1 MSAQQQS
8 YLISTRRGT
17 ANPTVKSP
25 VASLVAQQVTS
36 PFYLKLPDEVLGAS
50 GLGQTRTAGT
60 KHAYGR
66 EVLAGTCTD
75 ISPSGDKLLAVL
87 SNGRRQI

>member
-1 MSAQQQS
+1 VSAQQQS

-25 VASLVAQQVTS
+25 AASLVAQQVTS
-36 PFYLKLPDEVLGAS
+36 FYLKLPDEVLGAS